1 MRVPFQA
8 EGRQSKHRN
17 RVTKHL
23 QAFPRQGKTHGGSV
37 SCLRSA
43 APITED
49 DCQTSHCNEQSAVSV
64 LAETSLREQH
74 RGKRRVI
81 ILQPETCQERFLK
94 T

>member
-1 MRVPFQA
+1 MTVPFQA

-49 DCQTSHCNEQSAVSV
+49 DCQTSHCNEQSAF
-64 LAETSLREQH
+64 LRWRRPAYVNSIEA
-74 RGKRRVI
+74 RGELLSCSQKPARKG
-81 ILQPETCQERFLK
+81 F
-94 T
+94 